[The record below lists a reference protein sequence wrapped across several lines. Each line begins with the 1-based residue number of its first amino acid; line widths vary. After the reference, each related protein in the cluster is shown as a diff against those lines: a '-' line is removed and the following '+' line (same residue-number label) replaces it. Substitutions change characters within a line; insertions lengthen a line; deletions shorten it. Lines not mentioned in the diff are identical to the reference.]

1 VIEERDI
8 EEIFIRA
15 SGPGGQ
21 NVNKV
26 ATAVCLRHRPTGI
39 QIKCQKFRTQ
49 YQNRLYARQLLAIA
63 LARKSADDI
72 RRKVDA
78 REKARRRDRKRSRAL
93 KEKIL
98 EAKRRHSQ
106 KKAIRRSSGVS
117 GDDL

>member
-1 VIEERDI
+1 MIEERDI

-26 ATAVCLRHRPTGI
+26 ATAVCLRHQPTGI

-49 YQNRLYARQLLAIA
+49 YQNRIYARELLKIA
-63 LARKSADDI
+63 LARKFADEI
-72 RRKVDA
+72 RRKVDV
-78 REKARRRDRKRSRAL
+78 REKARRRERKRPRAL

-98 EAKRRHSQ
+98 EDKRQRS
-106 KKAIRRSSGVS
+106 KRKSIRRPFRVS
-117 GDDL
+117 GDEL